1 MYIAIMIVHVIV
13 CVVLILVVLLQ
24 AGRGGGVTDML
35 GGQAQNMFG
44 TQTSEFMV
52 KATEICAVLFV
63 VTSLSLGIM
72 TTQKSKSLMERRRFS
87 DTLKQVATTQKS
99 VFPEKPAATATSET
113 KSAVPAET
121 AAPSTEQLVPSVPE
135 TKEAKA
141 S

>member
-1 MYIAIMIVHVIV
+1 MYIVVMIVHVIV
-13 CVVLILVVLLQ
+13 CIVLILVVLLQ

-35 GGQAQNMFG
+35 GGQAQNIFG

-72 TTQKSKSLMERRRFS
+72 TTQKSKSLMERRRFG
-87 DTLKQVATTQKS
+87 DTLKQVAAHAMPASKTPDKAAEPSAQPTVPSATTS
-99 VFPEKPAATATSET
+99 
-113 KSAVPAET
+113 
-121 AAPSTEQLVPSVPE
+121 PSVPE

-141 S
+141 A

>member
-35 GGQAQNMFG
+35 GGQAQNIFG

-52 KATEICAVLFV
+52 KATEVCAVLFI
-63 VTSLSLGIM
+63 VTSLSLGIL

-87 DTLKQVATTQKS
+87 DTLKQVA
-99 VFPEKPAATATSET
+99 ATAAAAKPTSTAPVSET
-113 KSAVPAET
+113 KPPAPADETIPVPPT
-121 AAPSTEQLVPSVPE
+121 PE

-141 S
+141 A

>member
-72 TTQKSKSLMERRRFS
+72 TTQKSKSLMERRRFG
-87 DTLKQVATTQKS
+87 DTLKQVVATQ
-99 VFPEKPAATATSET
+99 TATPVKTVEP
-113 KSAVPAET
+113 AVPVTPPASS
-121 AAPSTEQLVPSVPE
+121 ASE

-141 S
+141 A